1 VAGVIVLRRKQ
12 PGRSRPYRVPG
23 YPWLPALFCL
33 AALGIVTSA
42 AASQPLHVGLAFL
55 LLLAGLPVYSYLRR
69 AG

>member
-1 VAGVIVLRRKQ
+1 M
-12 PGRSRPYRVPG
+12 PGD
-23 YPWLPALFCL
+23 PWVPALFCL